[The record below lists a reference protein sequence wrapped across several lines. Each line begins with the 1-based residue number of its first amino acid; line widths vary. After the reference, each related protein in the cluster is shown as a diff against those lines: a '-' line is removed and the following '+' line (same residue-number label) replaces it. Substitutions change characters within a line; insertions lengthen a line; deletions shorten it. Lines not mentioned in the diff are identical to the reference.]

1 MAQKIKKDDM
11 VRVIAGK
18 DIDKEGKVIAVD
30 IKNHRVIVEG
40 VNMLTKHTKPS
51 MQNQAGGIIHQEGP
65 IDVSNVMLLHKGQ
78 PTRVGFKFVDGKK
91 VRFAKSTGEVINF
104 LWRNHDMLAG
114 EFRNG
119 TTFEMDGQVL
129 QVVEFQHVKPGKGAA
144 FVRVKMKNVITG
156 AVTERS
162 FNPTDKYEAAYVE
175 RRDMQYLYNEGDLYY
190 FMDNETYEQI
200 PIGKDTLGDDFRFVK
215 ENENCKV
222 CSYKGSVYAVEAPL
236 FVELE
241 VIETDP
247 GFKGNTATNTLKP
260 AKVET
265 GAMVQVPLFI
275 EQGERIKIDTR
286 TGEYLE
292 RCKN

>member
-1 MAQKIKKDDM
+1 
-11 VRVIAGK
+11 
-18 DIDKEGKVIAVD
+18 
-30 IKNHRVIVEG
+30 
-40 VNMLTKHTKPS
+40 
-51 MQNQAGGIIHQEGP
+51 
-65 IDVSNVMLLHKGQ
+65 
-78 PTRVGFKFVDGKK
+78 
-91 VRFAKSTGEVINF
+91 
-104 LWRNHDMLAG
+104 MLAG

-190 FMDNETYEQI
+190 FMDNETYEQY
-200 PIGKDTLGDDFRFVK
+200 PDWQGDAGRRFPFCKGKRELQGLLLQG
-215 ENENCKV
+215 
-222 CSYKGSVYAVEAPL
+222 YVYAVEAPL